1 MSLKSFIVP
10 RAAQKLLGEDR
21 LNKQRK
27 KFERGRMSNSEAHKV
42 EFFHDPSD
50 PYSQLLEKV
59 LPRFAENYKIELI
72 TVSHAPVHPAFGY
85 RIDYKDRSVAI
96 SGDTAYD
103 PNIATASKD
112 VDVLFHE
119 ALNMEMVKTMQAAAK
134 ANGVK
139 GLEKILF
146 DIQDY
151 HTSPVDAAKIAK
163 QANANDLVLYHIV
176 PMLPS
181 DALIPMFVRGAS
193 DEFDGKITVSEDG
206 TIVRLPVDSE
216 AIIYEHGL

>member
-1 MSLKSFIVP
+1 MIPVSYTHLRAHETSLHLVC
-10 RAAQKLLGEDR
+10 RLL
-21 LNKQRK
+21 
-27 KFERGRMSNSEAHKV
+27 
-42 EFFHDPSD
+42 
-50 PYSQLLEKV
+50 
-59 LPRFAENYKIELI
+59 
-72 TVSHAPVHPAFGY
+72 
-85 RIDYKDRSVAI
+85 
-96 SGDTAYD
+96 
-103 PNIATASKD
+103 
-112 VDVLFHE
+112 
-119 ALNMEMVKTMQAAAK
+119 
-134 ANGVK
+134 
-139 GLEKILF
+139 LEKILF

-163 QANANDLVLYHIV
+163 QADANDLVLYHIV